1 MSSNSSISASAGVG
15 FDSLVFLGAPSSR
28 MREGD
33 AAVRLADSIGVVGS
47 ESSSCKVDIST
58 GPSVISL
65 VLGALLPLALLGV
78 VPPVFLAGVSGVPLA
93 AEAVARDE
101 AAVAAA

>member
-1 MSSNSSISASAGVG
+1 MSSSASISASTEVG
-15 FDSLVFLGAPSSR
+15 SDSLVFLGAPLSR

-33 AAVRLADSIGVVGS
+33 AAVRLADYVGVVGS
-47 ESSSCKVDIST
+47 ESLSCKVDKST
-58 GPSVISL
+58 DPSGVLL
-65 VLGALLPLALLGV
+65 VLLSVLPLALLGV